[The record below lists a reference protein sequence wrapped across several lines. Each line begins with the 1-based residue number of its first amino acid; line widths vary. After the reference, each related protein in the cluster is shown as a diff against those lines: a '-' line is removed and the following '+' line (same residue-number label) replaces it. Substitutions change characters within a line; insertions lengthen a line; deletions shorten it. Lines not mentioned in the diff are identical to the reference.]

1 MITLDL
7 YRAHVLKILLEGAYK
22 HLISLKLPIYAHH
35 YFINNDKSN
44 RSLILFKSGSVS
56 KTFFNIHQ
64 VRTIIHNVL
73 DKMAKKSSGIL

>member
-7 YRAHVLKILLEGAYK
+7 YRAHVLKILLEGACR
-22 HLISLKLPIYAHH
+22 HLISLKLPIYVRH

-44 RSLILFKSGSVS
+44 RPLILFKLGGVS
-56 KTFFNIHQ
+56 KTFFNIQQ

-73 DKMAKKSSGIL
+73 DKIAKKSSGIL

>member
-7 YRAHVLKILLEGAYK
+7 YRAHVLKILLEGACK
-22 HLISLKLPIYAHH
+22 HLIY

-44 RSLILFKSGSVS
+44 RPLILFKLGGVS
-56 KTFFNIHQ
+56 KTFFNIQQ

-73 DKMAKKSSGIL
+73 DKIAKKSSGIL